1 MTDAEVWLF
10 DEDYVRKAVSSLMR
24 GHLHGLGLQ
33 KLSLGLPVLLSSG
46 TIKEIENCRGQKGP
60 EHTEKCQR
68 SQGSSHTVCFSS
80 GVRCGAAPPRMPGR
94 CSFPTGAHL
103 LSDETGSTLT
113 SQNLCFYLIPGP
125 FPRILSIAFRP

>member
-46 TIKEIENCRGQKGP
+46 TIKEIENCRGQKGL

-68 SQGSSHTVCFSS
+68 SQGSSHSLLLQWS
-80 GVRCGAAPPRMPGR
+80 EVRS
-94 CSFPTGAHL
+94 CS
-103 LSDETGSTLT
+103 
-113 SQNLCFYLIPGP
+113 SQNARDGAVFPLVLICCLMRQALP
-125 FPRILSIAFRP
+125 